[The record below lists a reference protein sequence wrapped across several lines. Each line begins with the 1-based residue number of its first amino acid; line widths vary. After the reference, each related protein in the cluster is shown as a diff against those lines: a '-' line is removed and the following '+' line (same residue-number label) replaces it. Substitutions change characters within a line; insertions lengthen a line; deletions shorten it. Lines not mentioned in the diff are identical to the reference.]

1 MNYKSNKGFTLTET
15 LISLIL
21 ILMIVILS
29 SPLFYAL
36 KNPSYDQELSAR
48 QLFSFIQ
55 HEVNLSRNTLV
66 EENKLQIIDSRYRS
80 VVIEQYQDKVRRQ
93 VGGTGHEALLS
104 DVTVFTVMENG
115 RNILVS
121 VEMKGGEF
129 YQKQIHYASTQ

>member
-1 MNYKSNKGFTLTET
+1 MNYSNKKGFTLTET
-15 LISLIL
+15 LISLIV

-29 SPLFYAL
+29 YPLFYAL

-55 HEVNLSRNTLV
+55 KEVNLSRNTFV
-66 EENKLQIIDSRYRS
+66 EENKLQIIDSRYRF

-104 DVTVFTVMENG
+104 NVGFFTITDNG
-115 RNILVS
+115 HNILVS

-129 YQKQIHYASTQ
+129 YQKKIHYASKQ